1 MRRFLTTWCTVALL
15 PWLGV
20 ATASATP
27 ITPAAFGSLA
37 QSESF
42 EGLAPGAD
50 IALGLGQSLL
60 EPGTVSA
67 YAFASGVLLSSPV
80 PNPGFDNGGAFVHDF
95 ALGTDVQNN
104 WGGGRVVNDATDVPF
119 GSAYLGAFA
128 PGVGTTAV
136 EFTFASAMDRVGA
149 YVTGASG
156 TNVAIEIYSGSGT
169 LLETSTVGTVDVN
182 QWGSNFL
189 GLEDLSGI
197 RRVVFRGVDFGIDQ
211 LTFEA
216 SPVTVPE
223 PASLHALAFG
233 LVGLLGLAL
242 IGRERVPSP
251 GRPR

>member
-1 MRRFLTTWCTVALL
+1 
-15 PWLGV
+15 
-20 ATASATP
+20 
-27 ITPAAFGSLA
+27 
-37 QSESF
+37 
-42 EGLAPGAD
+42 
-50 IALGLGQSLL
+50 
-60 EPGTVSA
+60 
-67 YAFASGVLLSSPV
+67 
-80 PNPGFDNGGAFVHDF
+80 
-95 ALGTDVQNN
+95 
-104 WGGGRVVNDATDVPF
+104 
-119 GSAYLGAFA
+119 
-128 PGVGTTAV
+128 
-136 EFTFASAMDRVGA
+136 
-149 YVTGASG
+149 
-156 TNVAIEIYSGSGT
+156 VAIEIYSGSGT